1 MKHKLN
7 GVVFESARLY
17 ARELTADDLDH
28 IKEQLQD
35 PEVMAAY
42 EGAFS
47 DMMVKSWLHRQQEN
61 YRQTGFGLNAL
72 IVKDS
77 GDFVGQCGVTMQEF
91 EGRLVHEVGYL
102 LSRRFWK
109 HGYAAEAAAAAR
121 DYAFEVLQA
130 PLVCCQIRDN
140 NLPSQKVAERIGFT
154 RMGEIVKHYRGFNLP
169 HVVYALKREQY
180 EQLKAAGSI

>member
-1 MKHKLN
+1 MDKI
-7 GVVFESARLY
+7 VFESARLY
-17 ARELTADDLDH
+17 ARELTDDDFSN

-61 YRQTGFGLNAL
+61 YRHTGFGLNGL
-72 IVKDS
+72 VTKD
-77 GDFVGQCGVTMQEF
+77 GGIFVGQCGVTMQEF

-109 HGYAAEAAAAAR
+109 QGYAMEAAAAAR
-121 DYAFEVLQA
+121 DYAFEVLKA
-130 PLVCCQIRDN
+130 PFVCCQIRDI
-140 NLPSQKVAERIGFT
+140 NLPSQKVAERIGFV
-154 RMGEIVKHYRGFNLP
+154 RLGEMVKHYRGFTLP
-169 HVVYALKREQY
+169 HIVYGMKREDY
-180 EQLKAAGSI
+180 EQLKAAGSV